1 MLLYI
6 VRIIYFSQL
15 ESRDLQ
21 LHNFT
26 HACRGR
32 RSLHAAE
39 VPPSTYCKAMRLTTL
54 ATHRQMIS
62 AKQLHAIYTSPK
74 HRHST
79 CKNPYHP
86 YHPLTKEIRDHS
98 CPSWATKQAPR
109 RSTSTASAP
118 LRILRPL
125 RETKFA
131 FRERSIRV
139 IREIRGKKNQQMPQ
153 VKQIVARYLCDGT
166 AKEKSV

>member
-26 HACRGR
+26 HAYWGR
-32 RSLHAAE
+32 RSRHAAE
-39 VPPSTYCKAMRLTTL
+39 VPPSTHCKAMRLTTL
-54 ATHRQMIS
+54 ATHQQMILES
-62 AKQLHAIYTSPK
+62 RYTRCIHPPK
-74 HRHST
+74 HKHST
-79 CKNPYHP
+79 CKNPCHP

-125 RETKFA
+125 RETQLA

-153 VKQIVARYLCDGT
+153 VKLIVARYPCDGT
-166 AKEKSV
+166 VKEKSV